1 MNKKEKSLMPV
12 FIVLILSMLIA
23 SFWSKLNFL
32 KEISHKLLD
41 PSAGSLLNYNIII
54 GMIILT
60 FIIAV
65 FMTLIQKYT
74 TDQEELKKLKQEQK
88 AAQEEMKK
96 YRQDPQKLMELQK
109 KQMQELPETFMK
121 TFKLGMRPII
131 YTSIPLI
138 LFIRWFYDYFA
149 SIGTTKILG
158 IHWIIIYILL
168 TMIFNGFLKKAL
180 KVH

>member
-1 MNKKEKSLMPV
+1 MNKKEKSLIPV
-12 FIVLILSMLIA
+12 FLILIVSMLIA
-23 SFWSKLNFL
+23 SFWEQISIIKDTAHKILN
-32 KEISHKLLD
+32 
-41 PSAGSLLNYNIII
+41 PSAGVLLDHNLVI
-54 GMIILT
+54 GMIVLT

-65 FMTLIQKYT
+65 FMTIIQKYT
-74 TDQEELKKLKQEQK
+74 TDQEELKKLKQDQK

-96 YRQDPQKLMELQK
+96 YRQDPQKMMELQK

-131 YTSIPLI
+131 YTGIPLI

-149 SIGTTKILG
+149 VLGTSKVLG
-158 IHWIIIYILL
+158 MHWIIVYIIL
-168 TMIFNGFLKKAL
+168 TMIFSGILRKVL